1 MIYDKICNIENYL
14 GLSKN
19 IDNALLFIKNNDI
32 KSIPKGKTVIDN
44 ENVFV
49 NHFEYNTVEE
59 SEDTLFEN
67 HIDYI
72 DLHVVIS
79 GEEFMAVTSTERLN
93 EVKKILSEDSVIYS
107 GNSDVKLP
115 MTNEL
120 FLMVYPG
127 EAHLPKLIYKNSC
140 EVDKLVFKIKL

>member
-19 IDNALLFIKNNDI
+19 IDNALLLIKNNDI

-127 EAHLPKLIYKNSC
+127 EAHLTKLIYKNSC

>member
-32 KSIPKGKTVIDN
+32 KTLPKGKTVIDN

-79 GEEFMAVTSTERLN
+79 GEEFMEILN
-93 EVKKILSEDSVIYS
+93 RK
-107 GNSDVKLP
+107 
-115 MTNEL
+115 
-120 FLMVYPG
+120 
-127 EAHLPKLIYKNSC
+127 
-140 EVDKLVFKIKL
+140 EVDPSVVAREEKDTLL

>member
-32 KSIPKGKTVIDN
+32 KTLPKGKTVIDN
-44 ENVFV
+44 ENVFI

-115 MTNEL
+115 MTKEL

-140 EVDKLVFKIKL
+140 EVDKLVFKIKI

>member
-32 KSIPKGKTVIDN
+32 KTLRKGKTVIDN

-140 EVDKLVFKIKL
+140 KVDKLVFKIKI

>member
-19 IDNALLFIKNNDI
+19 IDNALLFIKNNYI